1 MATMNIDPVDA
12 GMAKLESQGSGD
24 YSAANPLSPA
34 RGKYQFM
41 PDTFAGVQR
50 NNPDLPKIS
59 FEEFQKDPTAQEQ
72 YQKALRLENETT
84 LKRNGLPQTPANAY
98 FTHQF
103 GAPTGIAMLQAD
115 EDMGIDK
122 FLSKDTIFKNRL
134 DPSMTVGDLR
144 SFTNQKMDE
153 AMGVEPQPYR
163 VSVSGVG
170 DTPGF
175 SGQGLQ
181 TPKNPFESIGK
192 DQQKTLDALD
202 ESLQSVRKHKEG
214 TPQFNIAVA
223 DAFKK
228 DMGPNWQKAFI
239 SALFGNKQ
247 EALNQITGGSIAPAQ
262 MGEAYFDGKLQ
273 RVMINS
279 NARGD
284 KWITDATT
292 GQRLP
297 DNTQLTASAPESAL
311 STGLISADKRAGLK
325 PDISPDSRSM
335 SNRRFLE
342 DATNVVNSWS
352 TQLQTNGGL
361 IEQIQ
366 NRTKQFAPALDN
378 ITKSAEGRTLLD
390 TIKAFTGGLVDRK
403 ALESAAINFNIPK
416 EQLGDFITYV
426 RDIGVITKR
435 DNSMAGLHAPGSG
448 TAGEVTFE
456 GGSKNIANW
465 LNSRISDQAMQ
476 SAYNNFF
483 EKEKSSSASPSEL
496 NKAFAKSAEFAAV
509 KNMQKYRNQGR
520 NANLPDGAPIANFDK
535 NGELIIQKWNSNTKR
550 GE

>member
-1 MATMNIDPVDA
+1 MATTNIDPTDA
-12 GMAKLESQGSGD
+12 GMAKLESGGN
-24 YSAANPLSPA
+24 YSAANPESSA

-50 NNPDLPKIS
+50 NNPDLPKVTW
-59 FEEFQKDPTAQEQ
+59 EQFQADPSAQEQ
-72 YQKALRLENETT
+72 YQKALRVENETT

-103 GAPTGIAMLQAD
+103 GAPTGVAMLQAD

-122 FLSKDTIFKNRL
+122 FLSADTIRKNRL
-134 DPSMTVGDLR
+134 DPNMTVGDLR

-170 DTPGF
+170 ETPGF

-181 TPKNPFESIGK
+181 TPKNPFENIGK

-202 ESLQSVRKHKEG
+202 ESLKSVRQHKEG

-247 EALNQITGGSIAPAQ
+247 EALNQITGGAIAPAQ
-262 MGEAYFDGKLQ
+262 MGEAFVDGKLK

-284 KWITDATT
+284 KWITDAST
-292 GQRLP
+292 GGRLP
-297 DNTQLTASAPESAL
+297 DNTELTASAPESAI
-311 STGLISADKRAGLK
+311 STTRIAQQARAGLA
-325 PDISPDSRSM
+325 PTTNIADRSM
-335 SNRRFLE
+335 NQIRAYE
-342 DATNVVNSWS
+342 DTTNVVNSWT
-352 TQLQTNGGL
+352 TQLPTNGGL

-435 DNSMAGLHAPGSG
+435 DSSMAGLHAPGSG

-465 LNSRISDQAMQ
+465 LNSRIHDQAMQ
-476 SAYNNFF
+476 SAYNTFF
-483 EKEKSSSASPSEL
+483 EKEKAGSISPSEL
-496 NKAFAKSAEFAAV
+496 NRSFVKSAEFAAV
-509 KNMQKYRNQGR
+509 KNMQKYKNEGR
-520 NANLPDGAPIANFDK
+520 NANLKDGAPIANFDK